1 VKPARGVLAP
11 LAQFV
16 ALASALL
23 AAPVSTPAAQSGGE
37 LRFTIHAD
45 PKTFNPLLVND
56 EPSDTIRYLT
66 GGVLVRLNRR
76 THHLEPELA
85 ESWKVAE
92 GGRRIDFQ
100 LRQGIS
106 FSDGTPFS
114 CADVEYTMRLLMDPA
129 TLSSTADAF
138 RTAPGAVQTKC
149 NGAASITIRF
159 PGVVADLAAQFDAVA
174 ILSSKSPKKEAA
186 VLGPFV
192 LAEYKPGSYL
202 LLKRNPNY
210 WRHDEHGAKLPYLD
224 SVRLD
229 IQQNR
234 DTELLRFRR
243 GGLDIVNRLG
253 PDLFDQLYAESP
265 KSVIDAGP
273 SLDWEIV
280 FFNQVARAPL
290 PEYKKQW
297 FRSANFRKA
306 ISEAINREDLCKVVY
321 RGHAHPAGGPVSP
334 SNPEWLNTAVKP
346 DAYSVQAAL
355 ARLAKD
361 GFHKSGDALLDAT
374 GHRVEFS
381 MITNAGNK
389 AHERMMTMIQQ
400 DLGRLGIRLNVTAL
414 DFPSLIER
422 ISQTYAYE
430 TCLMA
435 LTNVGLDPNGQM
447 NIWLSSAE
455 THQWN
460 PSQKT
465 PHTPWEAEL
474 DRLMRVQASSL
485 DFKKRKT
492 AFDRVQEIV
501 SEQAPILFLV
511 YPNSLAAVAQNVG
524 NVQPSVVRPEI
535 YWNINEIYKTPPRTV
550 ASR

>member
-1 VKPARGVLAP
+1 MKPARGVLAP
-11 LAQFV
+11 LAHFV
-16 ALASALL
+16 ALTAVAA
-23 AAPVSTPAAQSGGE
+23 AAPVSTPVAQAGGE
-37 LRFTIHAD
+37 LHFTIHAD

-56 EPSDTIRYLT
+56 ESSDTVRYLT

-76 THHLEPELA
+76 THRVEPELA
-85 ESWKVAE
+85 ESWKVSE

-100 LRQGIS
+100 LRQGLL

-114 CADVEYTMRLLMDPA
+114 CADVESTMRVLMDPA

-138 RTAPGAVQTKC
+138 RTAPGPVQTKC
-149 NGAASITIRF
+149 NGASITIRF

-192 LAEYKPGSYL
+192 LSEYKPGSYL

-210 WRHDEHGAKLPYLD
+210 WRRDEHGAKLPYLD

-253 PDLFDQLYAESP
+253 PDLFDQLSAESP

-297 FRSANFRKA
+297 FRSPNFRKA

-334 SNPEWLNTAVKP
+334 SNPEWLNPAVKP
-346 DAYSVQAAL
+346 DTYSTQSAL

-422 ISQTYAYE
+422 ISQTYSYE

-465 PHTPWEAEL
+465 PQTPWEAEV

-485 DFKKRKT
+485 DFKKRKA

-511 YPNSLAAVAQNVG
+511 YPNSLAAVAQNLG

-535 YWNINEIYKTPPRTV
+535 YWNITEIYKNPGRAV